1 MKVLLYS
8 TWSNVYESKSKFPN
22 IKKINISDF
31 EVLIGRDSDSNDY
44 LTTKMSNDND
54 LWFHVAGVPGSHVV
68 IKIKDRLPT
77 PEVIKEV
84 AKIAAKNSKC
94 EKNSK
99 VKVVYCKIKFVKK
112 LSNMKPGKVQVD
124 YNNSNEIIIEN

>member
-1 MKVLLYS
+1 MKVLSYS
-8 TWSNVYESKSKFPN
+8 NWSNISESKSKFPN

-44 LTTKMSNDND
+44 LTTKMSNDDD
-54 LWFHVAGVPGSHVV
+54 LWFHVAGVPGSHVL
-68 IKIKDRLPT
+68 IKVKDRLPT

-99 VKVVYCKIKFVKK
+99 VKVVYCKAKFVKK

-124 YNNSNEIIIEN
+124 YKNSNEITIEN